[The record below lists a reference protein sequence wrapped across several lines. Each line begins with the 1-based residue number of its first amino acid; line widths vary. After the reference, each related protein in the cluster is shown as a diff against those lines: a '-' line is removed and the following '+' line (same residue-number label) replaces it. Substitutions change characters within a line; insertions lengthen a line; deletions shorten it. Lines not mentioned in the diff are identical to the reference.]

1 MQTRLEAKSK
11 LDELQRKEEDYHR
24 TTWSKRKEFI
34 EKWFNVDHKNERIID
49 DITQEDQSSDADKK
63 APKEDDGENE
73 PSSS

>member
-1 MQTRLEAKSK
+1 
-11 LDELQRKEEDYHR
+11 
-24 TTWSKRKEFI
+24 
-34 EKWFNVDHKNERIID
+34 VDHKNERIID